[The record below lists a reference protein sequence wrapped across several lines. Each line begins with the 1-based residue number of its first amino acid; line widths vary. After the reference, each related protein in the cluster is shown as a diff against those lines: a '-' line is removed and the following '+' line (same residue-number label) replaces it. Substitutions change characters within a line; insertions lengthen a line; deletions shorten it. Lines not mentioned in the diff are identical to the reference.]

1 MGCHPVLLY
10 KAANGQL
17 DMPAPKTIRIGRLL
31 RVRDCDFQ
39 SFLDGLSSIKGPAK
53 ACDQDSA
60 EPRLQPVKKRLGR
73 PTKAA
78 QLARR
83 EAASRAVAYRPSHHG
98 CSWCAVL
105 HSAKCKE
112 PQAEGFAFWPRGR
125 SRQVVSDRRRRAGML
140 RGRPGSVNSM
150 ASQPQKTLL

>member
-1 MGCHPVLLY
+1 MRTNTSTSSSSPEKLHTIPEVALAMGCHPVSLY

-39 SFLDGLSSIKGPAK
+39 SFLDGLSSIKEPAK
-53 ACDQDSA
+53 ARDQDGA
-60 EPRLQPVKKRLGR
+60 EQTPQPAKKRLGR

-83 EAASRAVAYRPSHHG
+83 EAASRA
-98 CSWCAVL
+98 
-105 HSAKCKE
+105 SAI
-112 PQAEGFAFWPRGR
+112 
-125 SRQVVSDRRRRAGML
+125 
-140 RGRPGSVNSM
+140 GS
-150 ASQPQKTLL
+150 AA